1 MTLLIRTQKTH
12 KVKSQVYAGLFFILI
27 TSLPPWRLSLV
38 SRNRA
43 LVLAVVL
50 GLTITT
56 APAYAATP
64 KPTLAQI
71 EAAKKAEAAKKKIA
85 DAAAKKL
92 AAATQTLRGLT
103 AKASAARALYVK
115 AQKELAIA
123 TTAANAAAAHA
134 QETAAQ
140 VSAAHRTIGKLAVNA
155 FIMGGSLTDIE
166 PILSANGPQDLVDQL
181 TTLDS
186 LGAQNTTA
194 LNRFKA
200 AEVIAKA
207 AKVQADNAKAA
218 QQAATEKVAA
228 AKKVADDAQNE
239 QQKEV
244 SRLQKIQDDLM
255 KELMSARKVR
265 TTLEQQRAL
274 ALLEESQAN
283 TATFTP
289 NQAKI
294 WPNTGFKGRSTIRT
308 SQAQRNVAV
317 AFAKKQVEA
326 RKPYIWGSE
335 GPNSF
340 DCSGLVYAA
349 YKSAGLGWPNWDR
362 LNSALYSTYTMHV
375 GLDELVP
382 GDLLF
387 YSYKG
392 TVSTIHH
399 ITIYAGGGKM
409 WEANSK
415 GKGLLYSDVHS
426 IKGLMPFGGRV

>member
-1 MTLLIRTQKTH
+1 M
-12 KVKSQVYAGLFFILI
+12 
-27 TSLPPWRLSLV
+27 

-43 LVLAVVL
+43 VVLAVVL
-50 GLTITT
+50 GLTIATT
-56 APAYAATP
+56 PAYAATP

-103 AKASAARALYVK
+103 AKAAAARALYVK
-115 AQKELAIA
+115 AQRELAIA

-166 PILSANGPQDLVDQL
+166 PVLSANGPQDLIDQL

-207 AKVQADNAKAA
+207 AKIQADNAKAV
-218 QQAATEKVAA
+218 QQTATEKVAA

-255 KELMSARKVR
+255 RELMSARKVR

-308 SQAQRNVAV
+308 TQAQRNVAV

-326 RKPYIWGSE
+326 RKPYVWGDE
-335 GPNSF
+335 GPNAF

-349 YKSAGLGWPNWDR
+349 YRAAGLGWPNWDR

-375 GLDELVP
+375 SLNELVP